1 MIKNIATK
9 AEKGGDMVSAGVR
22 ELKNNLSKYLDR
34 VKRGEVVLVT
44 ERGRTIA
51 RMIKEPPSERS
62 LGETLEPLIAKGLVK
77 IPRRPRRK
85 RIPRAVEL
93 SGKLLSDMVIED
105 RR

>member
-1 MIKNIATK
+1 MTKNIATRT
-9 AEKGGDMVSAGVR
+9 EKGGDMVSAGVR
-22 ELKNNLSKYLDR
+22 ELKNNLSKYLAH

-44 ERGRTIA
+44 ERGKTIA
-51 RMIKEPPSERS
+51 RLVKEPSSERS
-62 LGETLEPLIAKGLVK
+62 LGEILEPLIAKGLVR

-93 SGKLLSDMVIED
+93 PGKPLSDMVIED

>member
-9 AEKGGDMVSAGVR
+9 PEKGENMVSTGVR
-22 ELKNNLSKYLDR
+22 ELKNNLSKYLDY

-44 ERGRTIA
+44 ERGRPIA
-51 RMIKEPPSERS
+51 RMVKEQPPERS
-62 LGETLEPLIAKGLVK
+62 LGETLEPLIAKGLVR

-93 SGKLLSDMVIED
+93 PGKLLSDMVIED